1 MTMPPTT
8 VYDRRRYRV
17 RSVAEAKEVSVNCS
31 CEQLFFPVAV
41 HSHRPPFLTAV
52 GPEADR
58 RVAGGPGLL
67 PFPPPAAAPL
77 VLACHSVSGP
87 FISSGCRSALA
98 PHRRSRSAGSGST
111 PRRGERRRAPR
122 RPLVPSSPADSCGA
136 AGRRSRYRAVRS
148 SPHARRRRRQLRVD
162 GLRKPER
169 RAREILQPQH
179 PRQPDRNPR
188 RGRSCVSSTR
198 KKTGDRHKRN
208 VRKQPAADRPPN
220 GTFVGQ
226 KPVLFK
232 AKRGLAGTSS
242 EFDGGRRDTR
252 GLPVDQQLR
261 PWRIRRHDDPLSR
274 RRTGQCRAPAREHQ
288 DRSHDESTVL
298 SMARR
303 DACACRAPA
312 HEDHGTISPASASRD
327 SPAVVA
333 GNKNREAK
341 SVSCNFV
348 SFNGTSSAYIR
359 SGKTNAAPVAIP
371 RMAGEAPATAPAMA
385 CAVFSVLTP
394 CTQYPALP
402 KNTLSGTSSQSQR
415 LGER

>member
-1 MTMPPTT
+1 MWPAGRASFHSRHPPLLRWFWPVIRCPVLSSAVAADQFWRRTAGQGPPGRAARRAAGNAAGHHAARSFHH
-8 VYDRRRYRV
+8 RRR
-17 RSVAEAKEVSVNCS
+17 
-31 CEQLFFPVAV
+31 
-41 HSHRPPFLTAV
+41 T
-52 GPEADR
+52 
-58 RVAGGPGLL
+58 
-67 PFPPPAAAPL
+67 PAA
-77 VLACHSVSGP
+77 
-87 FISSGCRSALA
+87 R
-98 PHRRSRSAGSGST
+98 
-111 PRRGERRRAPR
+111 
-122 RPLVPSSPADSCGA
+122 PADV
-136 AGRRSRYRAVRS
+136 SRCRAVRL

-162 GLRKPER
+162 GFRKPER
-169 RAREILQPQH
+169 RAREILQPQY

-188 RGRSCVSSTR
+188 RGRSRVSSTR

-220 GTFVGQ
+220 GTFFGQ
-226 KPVLFK
+226 KPRPLK

-312 HEDHGTISPASASRD
+312 HEDHGTSSPASASRD

-333 GNKNREAK
+333 GNKNQEAK

-359 SGKTNAAPVAIP
+359 SGKANAAPVAIP

-402 KNTLSGTSSQSQR
+402 KNTLNGTSSQSQR